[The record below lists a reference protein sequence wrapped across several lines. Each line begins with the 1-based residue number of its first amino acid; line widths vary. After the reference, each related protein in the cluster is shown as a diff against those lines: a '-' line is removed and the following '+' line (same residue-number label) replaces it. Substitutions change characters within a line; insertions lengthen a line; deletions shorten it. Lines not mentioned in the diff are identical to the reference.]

1 MFRAHP
7 HTQFTKTL
15 PQIHP
20 RRQALLSLKRQT
32 QGFHSFKEALFQNS
46 QKPAAGGLTLM
57 NSGGSGPW
65 DAHEHGVHL
74 QACVLPS
81 EPQLCCPS
89 ATASRS
95 HPLVSEQAA
104 ARLRTLEIPACIT
117 YPLPCH
123 CGETSHSSGTKP
135 PPVSETEHTAKHARS
150 SPCPGPVSCKSWVS
164 KMSLEGQKVQEL
176 HRLMEMDVWSPQPL
190 AVPFPVRFS
199 HCCICWA
206 AGEKQHTGCIF
217 TDNIWFSS
225 NNLLV
230 FPLNDTL
237 LYLFAFQASKLTRHI
252 QQLTPE
258 RFADVSSIW

>member
-20 RRQALLSLKRQT
+20 RRQALLSLKHQT
-32 QGFHSFKEALFQNS
+32 RGFHSLTEALFQNP
-46 QKPAAGGLTLM
+46 QKPAAGGLTSM

-65 DAHEHGVHL
+65 DAHEHGMHL

-81 EPQLCCPS
+81 EPQPCCPS

-104 ARLRTLEIPACIT
+104 ARLRTLEIPACISH
-117 YPLPCH
+117 PLPCH

-135 PPVSETEHTAKHARS
+135 PPVSETEHTTKHACS
-150 SPCPGPVSCKSWVS
+150 SPCRGPVSCRTKCLWRGRRCRSCTGSQRWVC
-164 KMSLEGQKVQEL
+164 GA
-176 HRLMEMDVWSPQPL
+176 HSPWQCCSPC
-190 AVPFPVRFS
+190 FS
-199 HCCICWA
+199 HCCSCWA
-206 AGEKQHTGCIF
+206 AGEKQHPGCIF

-230 FPLNDTL
+230 FPPNDTL
-237 LYLFAFQASKLTRHI
+237 LHLFAFQASKLTRHI
-252 QQLTPE
+252 
-258 RFADVSSIW
+258 